1 MERIADL
8 VAEHEAWRSTT
19 LNLIPS
25 ENVTSPAVRAMLAC
39 DLGHRYTFRVDAYLH
54 GSIIENAYRGTRWT
68 EAVEDRVEE
77 LLREV
82 YDAEASTARPLSGH
96 VAGMTAVAA
105 LVPKGGLV
113 MALRPDDGG
122 YDGYHPPHLPDLMGY
137 TAVDLPW
144 DEGRFQV
151 DTDAAVDE
159 IRGARPDAVVI
170 NQSFVLFPPELEPID
185 EACKEVG
192 AHLLYDG
199 SHTLGLIAGGHF
211 QPDAVE
217 HTDLLFGSTHKTLFG
232 PQGGLMVSRSEET
245 LKRVRAS
252 FTLTT
257 QDNAHWNRIAALGV
271 ALEEMLM
278 FGARYAYQVISNAK
292 TLARAL
298 DEGGLPVRFADRDYT
313 ESHQMMVD
321 TEWVEENIGMDVNSL
336 ATRFEKQDI
345 IVDAMCRLGVN
356 EMTRKGMTE
365 PDMERVA
372 ELVVRA
378 ANGEEVRD
386 DVHHLVKD
394 LELAFVLD

>member
-8 VAEHEAWRSTT
+8 VAKHEGWRART

-25 ENVTSPAVRAMLAC
+25 ENVTSPALRAVLAS

-54 GSIIENAYRGTRWT
+54 GHVIENAYRGTRWT
-68 EAVEDRVEE
+68 EAVEARVEE

-82 YDAEASTARPLSGH
+82 YCAEGATARPISGH
-96 VAGMTAVAA
+96 VAGMTAIAA
-105 LVPKGGLV
+105 LVPRGGLV

-122 YDGYHPPHLPDLMGY
+122 YDGYHPPHLPDLMDF
-137 TAVDLPW
+137 TAMDLPW
-144 DEGRFQV
+144 DAERFQV
-151 DTDAAVDE
+151 DTDGAQDA

-170 NQSFVLFPPELEPID
+170 NQSFVLFPPELPPIE
-185 EACKEVG
+185 EACREVG

-217 HTDLLFGSTHKTLFG
+217 RTDLLFGSTHKTLPG
-232 PQGGLMVSRSEET
+232 PQGGLMVSRSSDT
-245 LKRVRAS
+245 LERVRAS

-271 ALEEMLM
+271 ALEEMRVY
-278 FGARYAYQVISNAK
+278 GARYAYQVISNAK

-321 TEWVEENIGMDVNSL
+321 TDWVEANLGVSVNDL
-336 ATRFEKQDI
+336 ANRLEAQDI
-345 IVDAMCRLGVN
+345 IVDAMCRLGTN
-356 EMTRKGMTE
+356 EMTRRGMTE

-378 ANGEEVRD
+378 SKGEEVRD
-386 DVHHLVKD
+386 EVHALVEGRD
-394 LELAFVLD
+394 LEFVLE

>member
-8 VAEHEAWRSTT
+8 VAKHEEWRART

-25 ENVTSPAVRAMLAC
+25 ENVTSPAVRAALAS

-54 GSIIENAYRGTRWT
+54 GHVIENAYRGTRWT
-68 EAVEDRVEE
+68 EAVEARVEE

-82 YDAEASTARPLSGH
+82 YRAEAATARPLSGH
-96 VAGMTAVAA
+96 VAGMTALAA
-105 LVPKGGLV
+105 LVPRGGLV

-122 YDGYHPPHLPDLMGY
+122 YDGYHPPHLPDLMGF
-137 TAVDLPW
+137 TAMDLPW
-144 DEGRFQV
+144 DAGRFQV
-151 DTDAAVDE
+151 DTEAASDA

-170 NQSFVLFPPELEPID
+170 NQSFVLFPPELPPIE
-185 EACKEVG
+185 EACREVG
-192 AHLLYDG
+192 ARLLYDG

-217 HTDLLFGSTHKTLFG
+217 YTDLLFGSTHKTFPG
-232 PQGGLMVSRSEET
+232 PQGGLMVSRGSDT
-245 LKRVRAS
+245 LERVRAS

-271 ALEEMLM
+271 ALEEMRVY
-278 FGARYAYQVISNAK
+278 GARYAYQVISNAK
-292 TLARAL
+292 ALARAL

-321 TEWVEENIGMDVNSL
+321 TDWVEANLGVSVNDL
-336 ATRFEKQDI
+336 ANRLEAQDI
-345 IVDAMCRLGVN
+345 IVDAMCRLGTN
-356 EMTRKGMTE
+356 EMTRRGMTG
-365 PDMERVA
+365 PDMERAA

-378 ANGEEVRD
+378 SKGEEVRD
-386 DVHHLVKD
+386 EVHALVEGRE
-394 LELAFVLD
+394 LEFVLD